1 MQRAL
6 NVLDS
11 LITQVDNTLS
21 DPVSSFN
28 MASIP
33 DEKDQSNL
41 TSWVPYNSDTHFPIQ
56 NIPFGVFEQAD
67 GSQHIGTRIGDH
79 VLDLFKISK
88 LGLLSKLPDKG
99 VCFTEETLNAFMSM
113 DRSVWTLARHLIQY
127 LLSDK
132 VHKSAVE
139 KCLIEIHKI
148 KMVMPCSIGD
158 YTDFYSSRNHATNVG
173 IMFRGKENALKPNWL
188 HLPVGYH
195 GRASSVVVSGTP
207 VRRPYGQLKA
217 DINDRSVPPSFGACK
232 RLDFEL
238 EVGFFFGGKSNKI
251 GNPIRI
257 QDAYDHI
264 FGMVLLNDWSARDIQ
279 KWEYIPLGPFN
290 AKNFQST
297 ISPWIVTMD
306 ALKPCKMALP
316 KQEPKLLPYLV
327 DDNDFLLDVNLDVYI
342 QTKDQNEMELIS
354 KSNSNGL
361 YYSAQQQLSHHTIT
375 GCPFKAGDLLGS
387 GTISGTTKNELGSLL
402 EMSWSGKEP
411 LKLNDGSKRSFL
423 EDGDKLTFIGYKKV
437 DNGGYTIGFGE
448 CEGVVLPAHDPTL
461 LGKL

>member
-1 MQRAL
+1 L
-6 NVLDS
+6 NLLDS
-11 LITQVDNTLS
+11 LILRVDADGLCEANQLTI
-21 DPVSSFN
+21 D
-28 MASIP
+28 MAAMAEQK
-33 DEKDQSNL
+33 DESKLD
-41 TSWVPYNSDTHFPIQ
+41 SWVQYSPDSHFPIQ
-56 NIPFGVFEQAD
+56 NIPFGVFEKAD
-67 GSQHIGTRIGDH
+67 GSTHIGSRIGDH
-79 VLDLFKISK
+79 VLDLFEISK
-88 LGLLSKLPDKG
+88 LGLFSSLPDKG
-99 VCFTEETLNAFMSM
+99 ACFTAKTLNTFMAF
-113 DRSVWTLARHLIQY
+113 DRSVWTQTRRLIQH
-127 LLSDK
+127 LLSDQT
-132 VHKSAVE
+132 HKSSVE
-139 KCLIEIHKI
+139 KCLIEAHRVR
-148 KMVMPCSIGD
+148 MVMPCAVGD

-217 DINDRSVPPSFGACK
+217 DINDRAVPPSFGPCK
-232 RLDFEL
+232 RLDIEL
-238 EVGFFFGGKSNKI
+238 EVGFFFGGKPNKI

-290 AKNFQST
+290 AKNFQTT

-306 ALKPCKMALP
+306 ALKPLRQPLP

-327 DDNDFLLDVNLDVYI
+327 DDEDFLLDVDLDIFI
-342 QTKDQNEMELIS
+342 QTKDQKEGEVIS
-354 KSNSNGL
+354 RANSNGL
-361 YYSAQQQLSHHTIT
+361 YYSCHQQLAHHTIT

-387 GTISGTTKNELGSLL
+387 GTISGTTKQELGSLL

-411 LKLNDGSKRSFL
+411 LKLKDGSTRSFL
-423 EDGDKLTFIGYKKV
+423 EDGDKITITGSKKV
-437 DNGGYTIGFGE
+437 EDGGFTIGFGE
-448 CEGVVLPAHDPTL
+448 CEGVILPAHDPTM